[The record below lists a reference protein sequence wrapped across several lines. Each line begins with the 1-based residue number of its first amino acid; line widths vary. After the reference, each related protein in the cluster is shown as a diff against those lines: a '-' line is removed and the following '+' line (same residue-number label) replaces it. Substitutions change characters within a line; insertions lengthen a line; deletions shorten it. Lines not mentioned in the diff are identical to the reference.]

1 MPNRRWP
8 KMTGT
13 HFSLPMGFESL
24 QWRSVP
30 AEAYAQGGVALRLER
45 RTAHEVRADAV
56 VWDAAGHLIGRVDGI
71 HGILDA
77 HLAEAFLS
85 NTIPQASGC

>member
-1 MPNRRWP
+1 
-8 KMTGT
+8 
-13 HFSLPMGFESL
+13 
-24 QWRSVP
+24 
-30 AEAYAQGGVALRLER
+30 
-45 RTAHEVRADAV
+45 
-56 VWDAAGHLIGRVDGI
+56 VDGI